1 MSASVNIQQN
11 FRCTDCKSAADI
23 YGRCCKH
30 GDMFPLLLLISGK
43 ETCPNFELDTDK
55 VKQQLKEMERK
66 K

>member
-1 MSASVNIQQN
+1 MNIQQH

-43 ETCPNFELDTDK
+43 KTCPNFELDTDK
-55 VKQQLKEMERK
+55 VKQQLEEMERK